1 MTMHQNNELE
11 WTGERY
17 VPHLRGGIALEHLH
31 RYAFASAQV
40 RGLDVLDIASG
51 EGYGSE
57 MLSRVA
63 SSVIGVDIDKA
74 SVEHAAR
81 KYVRGNLSYRQGSCT
96 EIPIPDKSVDVIV
109 SFETIEHI
117 DDHDAMMS
125 EIKRVLKPGGLL
137 IISSPEKKSY
147 NDTNGTVNPFHLKE
161 LSLPEF
167 RELLKR
173 HFANVRLM
181 GQRNMA
187 GSAILAVDEPLGP
200 GLSYRYSDLPG
211 SINPLPGLHEPEY
224 ILAVCSDSDLRG
236 TGYSLCYQEQAETDH
251 AVHLAGEYEKLKNRK
266 EAEIHSLTNSLSW
279 KITAPLRMIH
289 GIFKSRK

>member
-1 MTMHQNNELE
+1 MTDKKELE

-17 VPHLRGGIALEHLH
+17 VPELRGGIALEHLH

-40 RGLDVLDIASG
+40 RGVDVLDIASG

-74 SVEHAAR
+74 SVEHAAG

-96 EIPIPDKSVDVIV
+96 EIPIPDKSVDVVV

-125 EIKRVLKPGGLL
+125 EIKRVLKPEGLL

-173 HFANVRLM
+173 HFTNVRLM
-181 GQRNMA
+181 GQRNMT

-200 GLSYRYSDLPG
+200 GLSYRYSDLPEN
-211 SINPLPGLHEPEY
+211 INPLPGLHEPEY
-224 ILAVCSDSDLRG
+224 ILAVCSDSDLRDA
-236 TGYSLCYQEQAETDH
+236 GYSLCYQEQAETDL
-251 AVHLAGEYEKLKNRK
+251 AVHLAGVYENMKRRK
-266 EAEIHSLTNSLSW
+266 MAEIRSLKDSYSW
-279 KITAPLRMIH
+279 KITAPLRALDHILTAL
-289 GIFKSRK
+289 RKK